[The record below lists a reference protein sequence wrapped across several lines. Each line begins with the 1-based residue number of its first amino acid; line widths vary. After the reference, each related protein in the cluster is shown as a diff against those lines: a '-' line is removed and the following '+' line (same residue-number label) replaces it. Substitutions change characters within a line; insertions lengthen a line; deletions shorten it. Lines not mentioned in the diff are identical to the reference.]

1 MKSLNQ
7 IDKECEEQEDYNW
20 GDCLDE
26 MFYLKK
32 GCQDP
37 WNVNSRVPLRICTNV
52 TEIMMSYRQGP
63 YELIKNV
70 EWDKEFWDRPWMF
83 ERELEELMRDGKRCK
98 TPCSRTH
105 FDVKLK
111 STVSKDKYKSIG

>member
-7 IDKECEEQEDYNW
+7 IDRECEEKEDYNW

-37 WNVNSRVPLRICTNV
+37 WNVNPKVPLRVCTNV
-52 TEIMMSYRQGP
+52 TEIKSSY
-63 YELIKNV
+63 
-70 EWDKEFWDRPWMF
+70 WDNTTGWLVDQQFWDRPFMS
-83 ERELEELMRDGKRCK
+83 ERELASIKRGGKRCK
-98 TPCSRTH
+98 TPCTQTH
-105 FDVKLK
+105 FHVKSK
-111 STVSKDKYKSIG
+111 ITVSKDK

>member
-1 MKSLNQ
+1 MKSLSQN
-7 IDKECEEQEDYNW
+7 DRECEEKEDYNW

-37 WNVNSRVPLRICTNV
+37 WNVNPKVPLRVCTNI
-52 TEIMMSYRQGP
+52 TEIKQSYKQ
-63 YELIKNV
+63 EDV
-70 EWDKEFWDRPWMF
+70 EWDQTFWDRPHMF
-83 ERELEELMRDGKRCK
+83 ERQLSELTRDGKRCK
-98 TPCSRTH
+98 TPCSQTH

-111 STVSKDKYKSIG
+111 STVRKDKYKSND